1 MDSALVQFVIQ
12 YHPIS
17 ICVGFLDPTIDNRL
31 NGPLYRIL
39 RTCLRKSQLWTT
51 VLCSRIVLRPKPTVP
66 KCSKGMFWKRLARHT
81 RPVSRSNELW
91 RRLDAPVLNMQLNFV
106 SSWEVLLNPSQ
117 STTNL
122 AEHFRRFIESMK
134 YFCRSARSNGCK
146 SVTWWPVEHCIALR
160 DALPRALLS
169 PSLPTSPLQKK

>member
-1 MDSALVQFVIQ
+1 MRKPPRASKVAPISTQLTCFNALAGTCRNHLSLFQCMLNVCCANTAGSGTKRMSPTGAAAACQAHQSNFHPGHQSRAQTLCFPCRWTPHWFSLWFNINL

-66 KCSKGMFWKRLARHT
+66 KCSKGRKAR
-81 RPVSRSNELW
+81 
-91 RRLDAPVLNMQLNFV
+91 RRCLTKLTVPKACFEKD
-106 SSWEVLLNPSQ
+106 
-117 STTNL
+117 
-122 AEHFRRFIESMK
+122 
-134 YFCRSARSNGCK
+134 
-146 SVTWWPVEHCIALR
+146 
-160 DALPRALLS
+160 
-169 PSLPTSPLQKK
+169 